1 MYIDEIRDYGL
12 SLPHVTERQPYGPDC
27 LVLEIGGKQFC
38 LLDLTGKWQFFNLKV
53 NPEYSLEL
61 QARFMS
67 VRPGFHMN
75 KKHWISVEFTGD
87 VPDSLQRELIVHAYW
102 QTAKGLT
109 KKMRIALGIGDAELK
124 EH

>member
-12 SLPHVTERQPYGPDC
+12 SLPHATERQPYGPDC

-53 NPEYSLEL
+53 DPEYSLLL
-61 QARFMS
+61 QERYMS
-67 VRPGFHMN
+67 VRLGFHMN
-75 KKHWISVEFTGD
+75 KKHWVSVDYTGD
-87 VPDSLQRELIVHAYW
+87 VPDQLQRELIVHAYE

-109 KKMRIALGIGDAELK
+109 KKLRAELGLGDIDLR
-124 EH
+124 ER